1 MFIERPNYPEDFKFP
16 DADLQTIAAYIR
28 NEVNITF
35 NTALGGKKAI
45 SSYTVDNTNKL
56 PLGTNIYPLL
66 KIFRNEESFL
76 FPIGAGNIVSL
87 TIAYV
92 LAYSAK
98 DTASGLTFHVAKEIC
113 RILQNSEV
121 DDVIPFTID
130 KEQGITIKYESA
142 TTTDLV
148 YDYAKINCAVF
159 AYWYN

>member
-1 MFIERPNYPEDFKFP
+1 MFIDRPNYQSDFKFP
-16 DADLQTIAAYIR
+16 DTDLQVIAGYIR
-28 NEVNITF
+28 NEVNTTF
-35 NTALGGKKAI
+35 SIALGGRSAI

-76 FPIGAGNIVSL
+76 FPIGAGNTVSL

-98 DTASGLTFHVAKEIC
+98 DIASGLTFHVAKEIA

-121 DDVIPFTID
+121 DNNIPFTIN
-130 KEQGITIKYESA
+130 KEQDITIKYESSA
-142 TTTDLV
+142 TTDIV
-148 YDYAKINCAVF
+148 YDYAKINCAIF
-159 AYWYN
+159 AY

>member
-1 MFIERPNYPEDFKFP
+1 MFIDRPTYPIDFKFP
-16 DADLQTIAAYIR
+16 DVDLQTIAAYIR

-35 NTALGGKKAI
+35 STPLGGKSAI

-76 FPIGAGNIVSL
+76 FPIGAGNVISL

-92 LAYSAK
+92 LSYKHTDS
-98 DTASGLTFHVAKEIC
+98 ASGLTHHVAKEIC

-121 DDVIPFTID
+121 DDNIPFTID
-130 KEQGITIKYESA
+130 KEQGIIIRYESVDK
-142 TTTDLV
+142 TDRIFDL
-148 YDYAKINCAVF
+148 AKINCAVF
-159 AYWYN
+159 AY

>member
-1 MFIERPNYPEDFKFP
+1 MFLERPNYPADFKFP
-16 DADLQTIAAYIR
+16 DADLQTIASYIR

-35 NTALGGKKAI
+35 SMALGGKLAI

-56 PLGTNIYPLL
+56 PLGTNSYPLL

-159 AYWYN
+159 AY

>member
-1 MFIERPNYPEDFKFP
+1 MSDLIERPTYPADYKFP
-16 DADLQTIAAYIR
+16 DIDLQTIAAYIR

-35 NTALGGKKAI
+35 SAPLGGRSAI

-66 KIFRNEESFL
+66 KIFRNDESSI
-76 FPIGAGNIVSL
+76 FPIGAGDLVNI

-98 DTASGLTFHVAKEIC
+98 EQASGLTFHIAKEIK
-113 RILQNSEV
+113 RILQNSEI
-121 DDVIPFTID
+121 DDNIPFTID

-142 TTTDLV
+142 TTTDV
-148 YDYAKINCAVF
+148 IYDYAKINCSVF
-159 AYWYN
+159 AY

>member
-1 MFIERPNYPEDFKFP
+1 MFIDRPNYPADFKFP
-16 DADLQTIAAYIR
+16 DVDLQTIAGYIR

-35 NTALGGKKAI
+35 SQALGGRSAI

-76 FPIGAGNIVSL
+76 FPIGEGNTVNL

-92 LAYSAK
+92 LAYSTK
-98 DTASGLTFHVAKEIC
+98 DTASGLTFHVAKEIA

-121 DDVIPFTID
+121 DDNIPFTID
-130 KEQGITIKYESA
+130 KEQDITIKYESA
-142 TTTDLV
+142 TTTDLI

-159 AYWYN
+159 AY

>member
-1 MFIERPNYPEDFKFP
+1 MFIERPSYPANHKFP
-16 DADLQTIAAYIR
+16 DIDLQTIAAYIR

-98 DTASGLTFHVAKEIC
+98 DTASGLTFYVAKEIA

-130 KEQGITIKYESA
+130 KEQGITIKYESS
-142 TTTDLV
+142 TTTDIV

-159 AYWYN
+159 AY

>member
-1 MFIERPNYPEDFKFP
+1 MFIERPNYVANYKFP
-16 DADLQTIAAYIR
+16 DVDLQTIAAYIR

-66 KIFRNEESFL
+66 KIFRNEESSL
-76 FPIGAGNIVSL
+76 FQIGNGDIVSL

-98 DTASGLTFHVAKEIC
+98 DTASGLTFHVAKEIK

-130 KEQGITIKYESA
+130 KEKGITIKYESS

-159 AYWYN
+159 AY

>member
-1 MFIERPNYPEDFKFP
+1 MFISRPSYPANYKFP
-16 DADLQTIAAYIR
+16 DVDLQTIASYIR

-66 KIFRNEESFL
+66 KIFRNEESSL
-76 FPIGAGNIVSL
+76 FPIGNGDIVSL

-98 DTASGLTFHVAKEIC
+98 DTASGLTFHVAKEIK

-121 DDVIPFTID
+121 DEVIPFTID

-148 YDYAKINCAVF
+148 YDYAKINCSVF
-159 AYWYN
+159 AY

>member
-1 MFIERPNYPEDFKFP
+1 MFISRPSYPANFKFP
-16 DADLQTIAAYIR
+16 DVDLQTIAAYIR
-28 NEVNITF
+28 NEVNLTF

-76 FPIGAGNIVSL
+76 FPIGAGNVVSL

-92 LAYSAK
+92 LSYSPT
-98 DTASGLTFHVAKEIC
+98 DSTSGLTHHVAKEIC

-130 KEQGITIKYESA
+130 KEQGITIRYESVDK
-142 TTTDLV
+142 TDKV
-148 YDYAKINCAVF
+148 FDFAKINCAVF
-159 AYWYN
+159 AY

>member
-1 MFIERPNYPEDFKFP
+1 MFISRPSYPVDFKFP
-16 DADLQTIAAYIR
+16 DVDLQTIAGYIR

-35 NTALGGKKAI
+35 ITALGGRPAI

-56 PLGTNIYPLL
+56 PLGINIYPLL

-76 FPIGAGNIVSL
+76 FPIGAGNTVSL

-98 DTASGLTFHVAKEIC
+98 DKASGLTFHVAKEIA

-121 DDVIPFTID
+121 DDNIPFTID
-130 KEQGITIKYESA
+130 KEQGITIKYESSL
-142 TTTDLV
+142 TTDVV

-159 AYWYN
+159 AY